1 LGGRIIPA
9 VLDQQISEFGLEVH
23 SRIFFEDFLDHVR
36 RHFIKAQAKQ
46 LEPGAKVNQCYL
58 VCQPSCDSWRGV
70 QRDRLPNEIGA
81 LGRDLMFRAELA
93 GSIRAI
99 HLKPIVAA
107 VRRNQPEVV
116 QNRAAKSGFLVDYR
130 TAEAPDSKATENVC
144 SKTMSAEK
152 PG

>member
-1 LGGRIIPA
+1 MPT
-9 VLDQQISEFGLEVH
+9 VFDQQISELSLEIH
-23 SRIFFEDFLDHVR
+23 PWIFLEHLLNHLWRHV
-36 RHFIKAQAKQ
+36 IEAQAKQ
-46 LEPGAKVNQCYL
+46 FEPGAEMNQCYL